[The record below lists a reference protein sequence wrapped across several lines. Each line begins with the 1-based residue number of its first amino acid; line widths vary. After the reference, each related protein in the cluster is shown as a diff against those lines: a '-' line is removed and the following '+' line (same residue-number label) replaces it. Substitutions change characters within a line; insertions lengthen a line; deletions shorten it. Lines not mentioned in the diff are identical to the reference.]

1 MAGIFDTFQT
11 FLDTNATLRP
21 FTETLL
27 RSIGSSA
34 SFNYLLLRSLLTGQD
49 CNLFKNINW
58 TQCAKDSALREL
70 GKRLVK
76 QNETIR
82 SQNAGLILELKEIL
96 AKHISAD
103 AKLYFDSED
112 AAVYAQALADKSSSS
127 AQVSETLME
136 ASLLLDS
143 VANAG
148 AGKYQK
154 QLTTLQNRIADL
166 EGRYAVIAK
175 NSYSS

>member
-1 MAGIFDTFQT
+1 MAAVFETFQS

-27 RSIGSSA
+27 RSIGSA
-34 SFNYLLLRSLLTGQD
+34 TSFNYLLLRSLLTGQD
-49 CNLFKNINW
+49 CSLFKNINW
-58 TQCAKDSALREL
+58 TQCAKDPALKDL

-76 QNETIR
+76 QNEAIR
-82 SQNAGLILELKEIL
+82 TQNASLILELKDIL
-96 AKHISAD
+96 AKHISSD

-112 AAVYAQALADKSSSS
+112 AAVYAQSLQDKSTSS

-148 AGKYQK
+148 GGKYQK
-154 QLTTLQNRIADL
+154 QLATLQHRIADL
-166 EGRYAVIAK
+166 EGSCSTL
-175 NSYSS
+175 N